1 MYRVKPAEY
10 GPPAVDPSTQSPGAE
25 LSMVK
30 TQVVSPGQRSVYTLT
45 MSVWSQTHE
54 AVGAGVVVGTDDGAA
69 VEGAGA
75 EFSLQICFA
84 KSTLRD

>member
-30 TQVVSPGQRSVYTLT
+30 TQIVSPGQRSVYTLT
-45 MSVWSQTHE
+45 MSVWSQTHK
-54 AVGAGVVVGTDDGAA
+54 AVGAKVVVGGVVGDGVNVGAGVSGTTNSCDSPDP
-69 VEGAGA
+69 
-75 EFSLQICFA
+75 
-84 KSTLRD
+84 